1 MCVTA
6 CGETLPDRAASQASL
21 NSWHYSRRY
30 LQSRREGPLTGSRA
44 LTFTICTLAVAG
56 AISLRANPG
65 AAPVRETLGLDEAAI
80 AAAASHA
87 DDLADQAYEILK
99 TNCFDCHGAAKR
111 SGLDMRTHE
120 SLTAGGT
127 NGKVIVPHEPAK
139 SRVYLYAS
147 QTGSVKMPPPPNEKL
162 DEDDLKTLYDWI
174 VSGGSLEG

>member
-1 MCVTA
+1 
-6 CGETLPDRAASQASL
+6 
-21 NSWHYSRRY
+21 
-30 LQSRREGPLTGSRA
+30 
-44 LTFTICTLAVAG
+44 VAG

-65 AAPVRETLGLDEAAI
+65 AVPVPDAYGLNESAI
-80 AAAASHA
+80 AAAAAHA

-120 SLTAGGT
+120 SLMAGGV

-139 SRVYLYAS
+139 SRLYLYAS
-147 QTGSVKMPPPPNEKL
+147 QSGSVKMPPPPNEKL

-174 VSGGSLEG
+174 VSGGSLEGVKAAAAAAKSAEELKKSEERPIKQAEREYWGFKKIERAPVPAGSRA